1 MERMMDTTAVELS
14 NLLPTAIQAREKLAL
29 AEAEK
34 AAAALRQKERAD
46 AEKKALIE
54 ALSKPTGISE
64 EEAFKRAAAFIS
76 RAIGDGLTEVEVL
89 RFPCA
94 LCSDDGRAINNQE
107 PGWETTLTGLPKEMY
122 DFWHK
127 HLRSRGYK
135 AKAEVVTFPNGIP
148 GDIGMTVSWL

>member
-1 MERMMDTTAVELS
+1 MDTTAAEPS
-14 NLLPTAIQAREKLAL
+14 NRLPTATQAREKLAL

-34 AAAALRQKERAD
+34 AKEALRQEERAD

-54 ALSKPTGISE
+54 ELSKPSGVSE
-64 EEAFKRAAAFIS
+64 EEAFKRAAAFIN
-76 RAIGDGLTEVEVL
+76 RAIDNGLTEVEVL

-94 LCSDDGRAINNQE
+94 LCTDDGRAINNRE

-127 HLRSRGYK
+127 HLRPQGYK
-135 AKAEVVTFPNGIP
+135 AKAQVLTFPNGIP
-148 GDIGMTVSWL
+148 GEIGMTVSWL